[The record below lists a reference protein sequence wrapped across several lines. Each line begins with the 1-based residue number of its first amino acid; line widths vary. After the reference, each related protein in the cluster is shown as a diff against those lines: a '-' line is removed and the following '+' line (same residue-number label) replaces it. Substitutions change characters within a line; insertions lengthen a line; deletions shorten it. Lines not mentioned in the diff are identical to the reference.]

1 MTYPP
6 ATIEPGQNPGLL
18 VVRVYDTATL
28 DMIAEDKPTVDTAF
42 TIAATTAMR
51 VVAEWPGRD
60 VYLAFYDG
68 DTGVRSAL
76 VQGLA
81 PR

>member
-1 MTYPP
+1 MIYPP
-6 ATIEPGQNPGLL
+6 ATIEPGQNPGLM
-18 VVRVYDTATL
+18 VVRVYDAVTL
-28 DMIAEDKPTVDTAF
+28 DLLADDKPTVDTAEAF
-42 TIAATTAMR
+42 ATSTAMR
-51 VVAEWPGRD
+51 VVAEFPGRD

-68 DTGVRSAL
+68 DTGVRTTL